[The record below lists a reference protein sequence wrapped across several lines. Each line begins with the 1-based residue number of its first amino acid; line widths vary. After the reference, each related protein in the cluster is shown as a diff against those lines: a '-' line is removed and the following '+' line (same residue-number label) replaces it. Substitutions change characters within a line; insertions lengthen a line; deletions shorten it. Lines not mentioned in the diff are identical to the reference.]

1 MRLKWQDLV
10 NVLAVAIAALMYI
23 FIIAWIHSRELDL
36 SGTHQV
42 SGTFRIWVVP
52 LLEACLVAAAV
63 GAGLASFLK
72 TDRPV
77 GYALLFGGALVFWWW
92 WSTTIFNPA
101 WQDALWLAL
110 DALLPAAV
118 AATVTLRLYRR
129 RQGRMLSQA

>member
-1 MRLKWQDLV
+1 
-10 NVLAVAIAALMYI
+10 LAVVVAAVMYV
-23 FIIAWIHSRELDL
+23 FIVAWIRSRELDL
-36 SGTHQV
+36 SGPQQV
-42 SGTFRIWVVP
+42 TGTFRIWVLP

-92 WSTTIFNPA
+92 WSTTIFKPD

-110 DALLPAAV
+110 DALLPAVV
-118 AATVTLRLYRR
+118 AAAVTLWLYRR